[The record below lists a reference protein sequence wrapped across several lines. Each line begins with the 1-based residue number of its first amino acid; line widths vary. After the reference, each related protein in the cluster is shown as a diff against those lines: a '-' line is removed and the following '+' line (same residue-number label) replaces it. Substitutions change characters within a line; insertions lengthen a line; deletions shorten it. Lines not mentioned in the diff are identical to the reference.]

1 MLSTLFLFLLIATLL
16 SFLCSLWESVL
27 LSITPSYAQIK
38 LREGSE
44 VGFQLKAF
52 KENID
57 RPLAAILT
65 LNTIAHTVGAIGVG
79 EQAAMIWADTAP
91 LITKVLVPAG
101 TTIVILIFSEI
112 IPKTIGATH
121 WQGLAAFT
129 VYCLRVVTW
138 LLFPLVWLCQ
148 FASHR
153 FKASGEASLFSRS
166 DFLAM
171 TEIGAEEGVFEPT
184 QSHMLKSLLAFDTVL
199 AKSIMTPR
207 TVVHRVSEDTTIAD
221 YFNSQPVL
229 PFSRIPLYQNGN
241 SDQICGYF
249 LKDELL
255 AAHIR
260 GRSDEPLKTIL
271 RDITVVH
278 ESLPI
283 TRLFNQFLETRE
295 HIALVVD
302 EFGSVLGII
311 TLEDII
317 ETILGTDIVDESDD
331 TDNMQ
336 ALARKRWLRQAKAKG
351 LDLSDIVSREV
362 SD

>member
-1 MLSTLFLFLLIATLL
+1 MLSTLFLFLLLATLL

-27 LSITPSYAQIK
+27 LSITPSYAQIR

-44 VGFQLKAF
+44 VGLQLKAF

-79 EQAAMIWADTAP
+79 EQAAIIW
-91 LITKVLVPAG
+91 AG

-121 WQGLAAFT
+121 WQGLVGFT
-129 VYCLRVVTW
+129 VYCLRIITW

-148 FASHR
+148 FATHR

-171 TEIGAEEGVFEPT
+171 TEIGAEEGVFEPAHS
-184 QSHMLKSLLAFDTVL
+184 QMLKSMLAFDTVL

-207 TVVHRVSEDTTIAD
+207 TVVHRASEDTTIAE

-260 GRSDEPLKTIL
+260 GRGGEPLKTIL
-271 RDITVVH
+271 RDITVVL

-283 TRLFNQFLETRE
+283 TKLFNQFLETRE

-362 SD
+362 AD